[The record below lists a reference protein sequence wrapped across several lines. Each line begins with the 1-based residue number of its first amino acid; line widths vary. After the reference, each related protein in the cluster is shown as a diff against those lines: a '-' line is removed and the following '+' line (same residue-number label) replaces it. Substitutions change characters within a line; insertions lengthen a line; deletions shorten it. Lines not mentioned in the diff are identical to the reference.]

1 MRARG
6 SVWIRPEIELIVK
19 DYLDML
25 QIELAGGS
33 FNKLERNKQ
42 IQRQIGRSK
51 GSIEY
56 KHQNISAVMEAFELP
71 FVWGYKPASS
81 FQELLSDVV
90 LRHLTDSAL
99 FEKLAGTVRDPAVPT
114 AGLSF
119 SPAPR
124 LTKHDVPKSTSRQ
137 YSQSL
142 DPAARD
148 ARARELG
155 EAGERFVFR
164 AERNRLCAAQRW
176 DLSTKVRWISKEVG
190 DGEGYDILSFSEH
203 DEERWLEVKTTNG
216 PASTP
221 FWISANELRVS
232 RAHPDVYRIVRL
244 YSFSQ
249 QPTAY
254 KLIPPLCDHLGLS
267 ATQYRATLR

>member
-71 FVWGYKPASS
+71 FVWGYKPASN

-90 LRHLTDSAL
+90 LRHLTD
-99 FEKLAGTVRDPAVPT
+99 GCR
-114 AGLSF
+114 
-119 SPAPR
+119 
-124 LTKHDVPKSTSRQ
+124 
-137 YSQSL
+137 SQT
-142 DPAARD
+142 
-148 ARARELG
+148 
-155 EAGERFVFR
+155 ERF
-164 AERNRLCAAQRW
+164 C
-176 DLSTKVRWISKEVG
+176 
-190 DGEGYDILSFSEH
+190 
-203 DEERWLEVKTTNG
+203 
-216 PASTP
+216 
-221 FWISANELRVS
+221 
-232 RAHPDVYRIVRL
+232 
-244 YSFSQ
+244 
-249 QPTAY
+249 
-254 KLIPPLCDHLGLS
+254 GL
-267 ATQYRATLR
+267 